1 MEALGYSS
9 KWEQS
14 WEVRFSL
21 CLYFSFHDNVVSSC
35 PDVSFSVSCET
46 TKYVGKCNLYLLQAN
61 AICIYSRTRNLGLNI
76 ESVSWIYIDLLRD
89 LTLLKWLYISGALK
103 VLYCHIT
110 RPLQYPTWW
119 IERNEVCTETRN
131 TRSLTSV
138 VFLFLWTKL
147 WEII

>member
-1 MEALGYSS
+1 MGAELR
-9 KWEQS
+9 

-46 TKYVGKCNLYLLQAN
+46 TKYVGECNLYLLQAN
-61 AICIYSRTRNLGLNI
+61 AICIYLRTRNLGLNI
-76 ESVSWIYIDLLRD
+76 ESVSWIYIDLLWD

-103 VLYCHIT
+103 VLYCRIT
-110 RPLQYPTWW
+110 RPLQYPRWW
-119 IERNEVCTETRN
+119 IERNEVCTETRK

-138 VFLFLWTKL
+138 VFLFLWTEL
-147 WEII
+147 WKII